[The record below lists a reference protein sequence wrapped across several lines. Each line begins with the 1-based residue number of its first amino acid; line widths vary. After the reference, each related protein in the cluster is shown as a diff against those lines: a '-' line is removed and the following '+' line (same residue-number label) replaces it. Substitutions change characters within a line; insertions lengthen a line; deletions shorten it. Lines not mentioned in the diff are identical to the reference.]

1 MQKRTRFIILL
12 ICLVLFFTITP
23 VLIFYSLGYRIDFNN
38 FKITAT
44 GGIYIRAEQSGTEII
59 IDSKINKKT
68 GFFSNSVFIQN
79 LLPDKHN
86 VLVKKDGYFY
96 YIKNINVIEKQA
108 TKIENITLFKNNIE
122 FINTNLNWPIKN
134 TPNSSITLI
143 DVKWNQNNS
152 KAIINTNKGY
162 FLLEL
167 NNSNSIIKQVDFLK
181 DSKALEFNLQNP
193 DELFFSKNNKIQKIN
208 ILSALT
214 IKNTNP
220 EILIDKVI
228 SFQINNNH
236 IIWLGQDG
244 NLNQSDL
251 SGKNNQIL
259 TANPILLNKNNSYKI
274 FSNSFG
280 IFLLENNN
288 LLILNKEK
296 EFFEIFAESIKELQ
310 TSPDNKNIFYIT
322 STNEI
327 LLNHSNYE
335 YDQSIPEKTQKI
347 LLNKF
352 YENISQ
358 AYWLNNNYLIFKADN
373 KIKISEIDNRNN
385 ININDLPINLN
396 NNNYQIYFNQQDKKL
411 YILNE
416 NNLIITEKIL
426 P

>member
-23 VLIFYSLGYRIDFNN
+23 VLIFYSLGYKIDFNN

-96 YIKNINVIEKQA
+96 YIKDINVIEKQA

-134 TPNSSITLI
+134 TPNSPITLI

>member
-23 VLIFYSLGYRIDFNN
+23 VLIFYSLGYKIDFNN

-134 TPNSSITLI
+134 TPNSPITLI